1 MEILVASGPSKNG
14 KREIIQELEKHN
26 PKFYLIDNPGQ
37 IDSTFNTNY
46 GLLHLSSN
54 IWRSIQN
61 INIGNGYQYW
71 FARKQM
77 ILSVICPVL
86 NGEKYII
93 DNILTF
99 FINSKIQEKE
109 LLIIDGGSNDR
120 TIEIVTD
127 WCQKYSN
134 IKLIHNPH
142 KYVPYAL
149 NIGIKESNGQFI
161 SRLDVHT
168 VYPKNYFEKCI
179 ELSKTINADNIGG
192 TIISCGVSICGKAIA
207 HSMSSL
213 FGVGNSTPRIKGY
226 DGYVDSIAFGFW
238 DKQVF
243 DKYGLFDETLIKNQ
257 DEDHNYLIIENG
269 GKVYQSSKIKTYYF
283 VREKIIDLINQM
295 FYYGFYKPSV
305 LVKNISRIK
314 FRHIIPSLFSAY
326 IFTIFFNLNPFW
338 LIPLYSYLLLN
349 ILFSI
354 INKENIL
361 TKIICIIIFPI
372 MHLSYGIGFILGLI
386 NAYKK

>member
-1 MEILVASGPSKNG
+1 
-14 KREIIQELEKHN
+14 
-26 PKFYLIDNPGQ
+26 
-37 IDSTFNTNY
+37 
-46 GLLHLSSN
+46 
-54 IWRSIQN
+54 
-61 INIGNGYQYW
+61 
-71 FARKQM
+71 M

-86 NGEKYII
+86 NGEKYITS
-93 DNILTF
+93 NILKF
-99 FINSKIQEKE
+99 FTDSKFEDKE

-120 TIEIVTD
+120 TIEIVKD

-149 NIGIKESNGQFI
+149 NIGIKESKGQFI

-179 ELSKTINADNIGG
+179 ELSKTIDADNIGG

-213 FGVGNSTPRIKGY
+213 FGVGNSTPRIKSY

-243 DKYGLFDETLIKNQ
+243 DKYGFFDETLIKNQ

-283 VREKIIDLINQM
+283 VREKIIDFIKQM
-295 FYYGFYKPSV
+295 FYYGFYKPLV

-314 FRHIIPSLFSAY
+314 IRHIIPSLFSVY
-326 IFTIFFNLNPFW
+326 IFTLFFSLNPFW
-338 LIPLYSYLLLN
+338 LIPLFLYLLLN

-372 MHLSYGIGFILGLI
+372 MHMSYGIGFILGLI

>member
-1 MEILVASGPSKNG
+1 
-14 KREIIQELEKHN
+14 
-26 PKFYLIDNPGQ
+26 
-37 IDSTFNTNY
+37 
-46 GLLHLSSN
+46 
-54 IWRSIQN
+54 
-61 INIGNGYQYW
+61 
-71 FARKQM
+71 M

-99 FINSKIQEKE
+99 FINSKIQDKE
-109 LLIIDGGSNDR
+109 LLIVDGGSNDR
-120 TIEIVTD
+120 TIEIVKD

-134 IKLIHNPH
+134 IKLIYNPH

-168 VYPKNYFEKCI
+168 IYPKNYFEKCI
-179 ELSKTINADNIGG
+179 ELSKTIDADNIGG

-213 FGVGNSTPRIKGY
+213 FGVGNSTPRIKSY

-243 DKYGLFDETLIKNQ
+243 DKYGFFDETLIKNQ

-283 VREKIIDLINQM
+283 VREKIIDFIKQM
-295 FYYGFYKPSV
+295 FYYGFYKPLV

-314 FRHIIPSLFSAY
+314 IRHIIPSLFSVY
-326 IFTIFFNLNPFW
+326 IFTLFFSLNPFW
-338 LIPLYSYLLLN
+338 LIPLFLYLLLN

-372 MHLSYGIGFILGLI
+372 MHMSYGIGFILGLI

>member
-1 MEILVASGPSKNG
+1 
-14 KREIIQELEKHN
+14 
-26 PKFYLIDNPGQ
+26 
-37 IDSTFNTNY
+37 
-46 GLLHLSSN
+46 
-54 IWRSIQN
+54 
-61 INIGNGYQYW
+61 
-71 FARKQM
+71 M

-86 NGEKYII
+86 NGEKYITS
-93 DNILTF
+93 NILKF
-99 FINSKIQEKE
+99 FTDSKLEDKE

-120 TIEIVTD
+120 TIEIVKD

-149 NIGIKESNGQFI
+149 NIAIKESNGQFI

-213 FGVGNSTPRIKGY
+213 FGVGNSTPRIKSY

-243 DKYGLFDETLIKNQ
+243 DKYGFFDETLIKNQ

-283 VREKIIDLINQM
+283 VREKIIDFIKQM
-295 FYYGFYKPSV
+295 FYYGFYKPLV

-314 FRHIIPSLFSAY
+314 IRHIIPSLFSVY
-326 IFTIFFNLNPFW
+326 IFTLFFSLNPFW
-338 LIPLYSYLLLN
+338 LIPLFLYLLLN

-372 MHLSYGIGFILGLI
+372 MHMSYGIGFILGLI

>member
-1 MEILVASGPSKNG
+1 
-14 KREIIQELEKHN
+14 
-26 PKFYLIDNPGQ
+26 
-37 IDSTFNTNY
+37 
-46 GLLHLSSN
+46 
-54 IWRSIQN
+54 
-61 INIGNGYQYW
+61 
-71 FARKQM
+71 M

-86 NGEKYII
+86 NGEKYITS
-93 DNILTF
+93 NILKF
-99 FINSKIQEKE
+99 FTDSKLEDKE

-120 TIEIVTD
+120 TIEIVKD

-149 NIGIKESNGQFI
+149 NIAIKESNGQFI

-213 FGVGNSTPRIKGY
+213 FGVGNSTPRIKSY

-243 DKYGLFDETLIKNQ
+243 DKYGFFDETLIKNQ

-283 VREKIIDLINQM
+283 VREKIIDFIKQM
-295 FYYGFYKPSV
+295 FYYGFYKPLV

-314 FRHIIPSLFSAY
+314 IRHIIPSLFSVY
-326 IFTIFFNLNPFW
+326 IFTLFFSLNPFW
-338 LIPLYSYLLLN
+338 LIPLFLYLLLN

-354 INKENIL
+354 INKKNIL
-361 TKIICIIIFPI
+361 TKIFCIIIFPI
-372 MHLSYGIGFILGLI
+372 MHMSYGIGFILGLI

>member
-1 MEILVASGPSKNG
+1 
-14 KREIIQELEKHN
+14 
-26 PKFYLIDNPGQ
+26 
-37 IDSTFNTNY
+37 
-46 GLLHLSSN
+46 
-54 IWRSIQN
+54 
-61 INIGNGYQYW
+61 
-71 FARKQM
+71 M

-86 NGEKYII
+86 NGEKYITS
-93 DNILTF
+93 NILKF
-99 FINSKIQEKE
+99 FTDSKFEDKE

-120 TIEIVTD
+120 TIEIVKD

-149 NIGIKESNGQFI
+149 NIAIKESNGQFI

-213 FGVGNSTPRIKGY
+213 FGVGNSTPRIKSY

-243 DKYGLFDETLIKNQ
+243 DKYGFFDETLIKNQ

-283 VREKIIDLINQM
+283 VREKIIDFIKQM
-295 FYYGFYKPSV
+295 FYYGFYKPLV

-314 FRHIIPSLFSAY
+314 IRHIIPSLFSVY

-338 LIPLYSYLLLN
+338 LIPLYSYILLN

-372 MHLSYGIGFILGLI
+372 MHMSYGIGFILGLI

>member
-1 MEILVASGPSKNG
+1 
-14 KREIIQELEKHN
+14 
-26 PKFYLIDNPGQ
+26 
-37 IDSTFNTNY
+37 
-46 GLLHLSSN
+46 
-54 IWRSIQN
+54 
-61 INIGNGYQYW
+61 
-71 FARKQM
+71 M

-99 FINSKIQEKE
+99 FINSKIQDKE
-109 LLIIDGGSNDR
+109 LLIVDGGSNDR
-120 TIEIVTD
+120 TIEIVKD

-134 IKLIHNPH
+134 IKLIYNPH

-168 VYPKNYFEKCI
+168 IYPKNYFEKCI
-179 ELSKTINADNIGG
+179 ELSKTIDADNIGG

-213 FGVGNSTPRIKGY
+213 FGVGNSTPRIKSY

-243 DKYGLFDETLIKNQ
+243 DKYGFFDETLIKNQ

-283 VREKIIDLINQM
+283 VREKIIDFIKQM
-295 FYYGFYKPSV
+295 FYYGFYKPLV

-314 FRHIIPSLFSAY
+314 IRHIIPSLFSVY
-326 IFTIFFNLNPFW
+326 IFTLFFSLNPFW
-338 LIPLYSYLLLN
+338 LIPLFLYLLLN

-354 INKENIL
+354 INKKNML
-361 TKIICIIIFPI
+361 TKIVCIIIFPI
-372 MHLSYGIGFILGLI
+372 MHMSYGIGFILGLI

>member
-1 MEILVASGPSKNG
+1 
-14 KREIIQELEKHN
+14 
-26 PKFYLIDNPGQ
+26 
-37 IDSTFNTNY
+37 
-46 GLLHLSSN
+46 
-54 IWRSIQN
+54 
-61 INIGNGYQYW
+61 
-71 FARKQM
+71 M

-86 NGEKYII
+86 NGEKYITS
-93 DNILTF
+93 NILKF
-99 FINSKIQEKE
+99 FTDSKFEDKE

-120 TIEIVTD
+120 TIEIVKD

-149 NIGIKESNGQFI
+149 NIAIKESNGQFI

-179 ELSKTINADNIGG
+179 ELSKTIDADNIGG

-213 FGVGNSTPRIKGY
+213 FGVGNSTPRIKSY

-243 DKYGLFDETLIKNQ
+243 DKYGFFDETLIKNQ

-283 VREKIIDLINQM
+283 VREKIIDFIKQM
-295 FYYGFYKPSV
+295 FYYGFYKPLV

-314 FRHIIPSLFSAY
+314 IRHIIPSLFSVY
-326 IFTIFFNLNPFW
+326 IFTLFFSLNPFW
-338 LIPLYSYLLLN
+338 LIPLFLYLLLN

-372 MHLSYGIGFILGLI
+372 MHMSYGIGFILGLI

>member
-1 MEILVASGPSKNG
+1 
-14 KREIIQELEKHN
+14 
-26 PKFYLIDNPGQ
+26 
-37 IDSTFNTNY
+37 
-46 GLLHLSSN
+46 
-54 IWRSIQN
+54 
-61 INIGNGYQYW
+61 
-71 FARKQM
+71 M

-86 NGEKYII
+86 NGEKYITS
-93 DNILTF
+93 NILKF
-99 FINSKIQEKE
+99 FTDSKFEDKE

-120 TIEIVTD
+120 TIEIVKD

-213 FGVGNSTPRIKGY
+213 FGVGNSTPRIKSY

-243 DKYGLFDETLIKNQ
+243 DKYGFFDETLIKNQ

-283 VREKIIDLINQM
+283 VREKIIDFIKQM
-295 FYYGFYKPSV
+295 FYYGFYKPLV

-314 FRHIIPSLFSAY
+314 IRHIIPSLFSVY
-326 IFTIFFNLNPFW
+326 IFTLFFSLNPFW
-338 LIPLYSYLLLN
+338 LIPLYSYILLN

-372 MHLSYGIGFILGLI
+372 MHMSYGIGFILGLI

>member
-1 MEILVASGPSKNG
+1 
-14 KREIIQELEKHN
+14 
-26 PKFYLIDNPGQ
+26 
-37 IDSTFNTNY
+37 
-46 GLLHLSSN
+46 
-54 IWRSIQN
+54 
-61 INIGNGYQYW
+61 
-71 FARKQM
+71 M

-99 FINSKIQEKE
+99 FVNSKIQDKE
-109 LLIIDGGSNDR
+109 LLIVDGGSNDR
-120 TIEIVTD
+120 TIEIVKD

-149 NIGIKESNGQFI
+149 NIAIKESNGQFI

-213 FGVGNSTPRIKGY
+213 FGVGNSTPRIKSY

-243 DKYGLFDETLIKNQ
+243 DKYGFFDETLIKNQ

-283 VREKIIDLINQM
+283 VREKIIDFIKQM
-295 FYYGFYKPSV
+295 FYYGFYKPLV

-314 FRHIIPSLFSAY
+314 IRHIIPSLFSVY
-326 IFTIFFNLNPFW
+326 IFTLFFSLNPFW
-338 LIPLYSYLLLN
+338 LIPLFLYLLLN

-372 MHLSYGIGFILGLI
+372 MHMSYGIGFILGLI

>member
-1 MEILVASGPSKNG
+1 
-14 KREIIQELEKHN
+14 
-26 PKFYLIDNPGQ
+26 
-37 IDSTFNTNY
+37 
-46 GLLHLSSN
+46 
-54 IWRSIQN
+54 
-61 INIGNGYQYW
+61 
-71 FARKQM
+71 M
-77 ILSVICPVL
+77 ILSVICPVF
-86 NGEKYII
+86 NGEQYITK
-93 DNILTF
+93 NILSF
-99 FINSKIQEKE
+99 FVNARPIDKE
-109 LLIIDGGSNDR
+109 LIIIDGGSNDN
-120 TIEIVTD
+120 TIEIVKD
-127 WCQKYSN
+127 WIEKYQN
-134 IKLIHNPH
+134 IKLLNNPY
-142 KYVPYAL
+142 KYVPHAL
-149 NIGIKESNGQFI
+149 NIGIRESRGNFI
-161 SRLDVHT
+161 ARLDVHT
-168 VYPKNYFEKCI
+168 RYPIDYFEKCI

-213 FGVGNSTPRIKGY
+213 FGVGNSTPRIKDY

-243 DKYGLFDETLIKNQ
+243 DKYGFFDETLIKNQ

-269 GKVYQSSKIKTYYF
+269 GKVYQSSKIKTHYF
-283 VREKIIDLINQM
+283 VREKIIDLIKQM
-295 FYYGFYKPSV
+295 FYYGFYKPLV

-314 FRHIIPSLFSAY
+314 IRHIIPSLFSVY
-326 IFTIFFNLNPFW
+326 LFTLFFNLNPFW

-354 INKENIL
+354 INTENIL

>member
-1 MEILVASGPSKNG
+1 
-14 KREIIQELEKHN
+14 
-26 PKFYLIDNPGQ
+26 
-37 IDSTFNTNY
+37 
-46 GLLHLSSN
+46 
-54 IWRSIQN
+54 
-61 INIGNGYQYW
+61 
-71 FARKQM
+71 M

-99 FINSKIQEKE
+99 FVNSKIQDKE

-120 TIEIVTD
+120 TIEIVKD

-243 DKYGLFDETLIKNQ
+243 DKYGFFDETLIKNQ

-269 GKVYQSSKIKTYYF
+269 GKVYQSSKIKTHYF
-283 VREKIIDLINQM
+283 VREKIIDLIKQM
-295 FYYGFYKPSV
+295 FYYGFYNPPV

-314 FRHIIPSLFSAY
+314 IRHIIPSLFSVY

-338 LIPLYSYLLLN
+338 LIPLYSYILLN

-361 TKIICIIIFPI
+361 TKIICIIIYPI

>member
-1 MEILVASGPSKNG
+1 
-14 KREIIQELEKHN
+14 
-26 PKFYLIDNPGQ
+26 
-37 IDSTFNTNY
+37 
-46 GLLHLSSN
+46 
-54 IWRSIQN
+54 
-61 INIGNGYQYW
+61 
-71 FARKQM
+71 M

-99 FINSKIQEKE
+99 FVNSKIQDKE

-120 TIEIVTD
+120 TIEIVKD

-213 FGVGNSTPRIKGY
+213 FGVGNSTPRIKSY

-243 DKYGLFDETLIKNQ
+243 DKYGFFDETLIKNQ

-269 GKVYQSSKIKTYYF
+269 GKVYQSSKIKTHYF
-283 VREKIIDLINQM
+283 VREKIIDLIKQM
-295 FYYGFYKPSV
+295 FYYGFYKPLV

-314 FRHIIPSLFSAY
+314 IRHIIPSLFSVY
-326 IFTIFFNLNPFW
+326 IFTLFFSLNPFW
-338 LIPLYSYLLLN
+338 LIPLFLYLLLN

-354 INKENIL
+354 INKKNIL
-361 TKIICIIIFPI
+361 TKIFCIIIFPI
-372 MHLSYGIGFILGLI
+372 MHMSYGIGFILGLI

>member
-1 MEILVASGPSKNG
+1 
-14 KREIIQELEKHN
+14 
-26 PKFYLIDNPGQ
+26 
-37 IDSTFNTNY
+37 
-46 GLLHLSSN
+46 
-54 IWRSIQN
+54 
-61 INIGNGYQYW
+61 
-71 FARKQM
+71 M

-99 FINSKIQEKE
+99 FINSKIQDKE
-109 LLIIDGGSNDR
+109 LLIVDGGSNDR
-120 TIEIVTD
+120 TIEIVKD

-149 NIGIKESNGQFI
+149 NIAIKESNGQFI

-213 FGVGNSTPRIKGY
+213 FGVGNSTPRIKSY

-243 DKYGLFDETLIKNQ
+243 DKYGFFDETLIKNQ

-283 VREKIIDLINQM
+283 VREKIIDFIKQM
-295 FYYGFYKPSV
+295 FYYGFYKPLV

-314 FRHIIPSLFSAY
+314 IRHIIPSLFSVY
-326 IFTIFFNLNPFW
+326 IFTLFFSLNPFW
-338 LIPLYSYLLLN
+338 LIPLFLYLLLN

-372 MHLSYGIGFILGLI
+372 MHMSYGIGFILGLI

>member
-1 MEILVASGPSKNG
+1 
-14 KREIIQELEKHN
+14 
-26 PKFYLIDNPGQ
+26 
-37 IDSTFNTNY
+37 
-46 GLLHLSSN
+46 
-54 IWRSIQN
+54 
-61 INIGNGYQYW
+61 
-71 FARKQM
+71 M
-77 ILSVICPVL
+77 ILSVICPVF
-86 NGEKYII
+86 NGEKYIT

-149 NIGIKESNGQFI
+149 NIGIKESNGKFI

-213 FGVGNSTPRIKGY
+213 FGVGNSTPRIKSY

-243 DKYGLFDETLIKNQ
+243 DKYGFFDETLIKNQ
-257 DEDHNYLIIENG
+257 DDDHNYLIIENG
-269 GKVYQSSKIKTYYF
+269 GKVYQSSKIKTHYF
-283 VREKIIDLINQM
+283 VREKIIDLIKQM
-295 FYYGFYKPSV
+295 FYYGFYKPPV

-314 FRHIIPSLFSAY
+314 IRHIIPSLFSVY

-338 LIPLYSYLLLN
+338 LIPLYSYILLN

-354 INKENIL
+354 INKKNML
-361 TKIICIIIFPI
+361 TKIVCIIIFPI
-372 MHLSYGIGFILGLI
+372 MHMSYGIGFILGLI

>member
-1 MEILVASGPSKNG
+1 
-14 KREIIQELEKHN
+14 
-26 PKFYLIDNPGQ
+26 
-37 IDSTFNTNY
+37 
-46 GLLHLSSN
+46 
-54 IWRSIQN
+54 
-61 INIGNGYQYW
+61 
-71 FARKQM
+71 M

-86 NGEKYII
+86 NGEKYIT

-120 TIEIVTD
+120 TIEIVKD

-179 ELSKTINADNIGG
+179 ELSKTIDADNIGG

-213 FGVGNSTPRIKGY
+213 FGVGNSTPRIKSY

-243 DKYGLFDETLIKNQ
+243 DKYGFFDETLIKNQ

-283 VREKIIDLINQM
+283 VREKIIDFIKQM

-314 FRHIIPSLFSAY
+314 IRHIIPSLFSAY
-326 IFTIFFNLNPFW
+326 IFTLFFNLNPFW
-338 LIPLYSYLLLN
+338 LIPLYSYLFLY

>member
-1 MEILVASGPSKNG
+1 
-14 KREIIQELEKHN
+14 
-26 PKFYLIDNPGQ
+26 
-37 IDSTFNTNY
+37 
-46 GLLHLSSN
+46 
-54 IWRSIQN
+54 
-61 INIGNGYQYW
+61 
-71 FARKQM
+71 M

-86 NGEKYII
+86 NGEKYIT

-213 FGVGNSTPRIKGY
+213 FGVGNSTPRIKDY

-243 DKYGLFDETLIKNQ
+243 DKYGFFDETLIKNQ

-283 VREKIIDLINQM
+283 VREKIIDFIKQM
-295 FYYGFYKPSV
+295 FYYGFYKPLV

-314 FRHIIPSLFSAY
+314 IRHIIPSLFSVY
-326 IFTIFFNLNPFW
+326 IFTLFFNLNPFW

-354 INKENIL
+354 INTENIL

>member
-1 MEILVASGPSKNG
+1 
-14 KREIIQELEKHN
+14 
-26 PKFYLIDNPGQ
+26 
-37 IDSTFNTNY
+37 
-46 GLLHLSSN
+46 
-54 IWRSIQN
+54 
-61 INIGNGYQYW
+61 
-71 FARKQM
+71 M

-93 DNILTF
+93 NNILTF
-99 FINSKIQEKE
+99 FVNSKIQDKE

-120 TIEIVTD
+120 TIEIVKD

-149 NIGIKESNGQFI
+149 NIGIKESKGQFI

-179 ELSKTINADNIGG
+179 ELSKTIDADNIGG

-213 FGVGNSTPRIKGY
+213 FGVGNSTPRIKSY

-243 DKYGLFDETLIKNQ
+243 DKYGFFDETLIKNQ

-283 VREKIIDLINQM
+283 VREKIIDFIKQM
-295 FYYGFYKPSV
+295 FYYGFYKPLV

-314 FRHIIPSLFSAY
+314 IRHIIPSLFSVY
-326 IFTIFFNLNPFW
+326 IFTLFFSLNPFW
-338 LIPLYSYLLLN
+338 LIPLFLYLLLN

-372 MHLSYGIGFILGLI
+372 MHMSYGIGFILGLI

>member
-1 MEILVASGPSKNG
+1 
-14 KREIIQELEKHN
+14 
-26 PKFYLIDNPGQ
+26 
-37 IDSTFNTNY
+37 
-46 GLLHLSSN
+46 
-54 IWRSIQN
+54 
-61 INIGNGYQYW
+61 
-71 FARKQM
+71 
-77 ILSVICPVL
+77 
-86 NGEKYII
+86 
-93 DNILTF
+93 
-99 FINSKIQEKE
+99 
-109 LLIIDGGSNDR
+109 
-120 TIEIVTD
+120 
-127 WCQKYSN
+127 
-134 IKLIHNPH
+134 
-142 KYVPYAL
+142 VPYAL
-149 NIGIKESNGQFI
+149 NIAIKESNGQFI

-213 FGVGNSTPRIKGY
+213 FGVGNSTPRIKSY

-243 DKYGLFDETLIKNQ
+243 DKYGFFDETLIKNQ

-283 VREKIIDLINQM
+283 VREKIIDFIKQM
-295 FYYGFYKPSV
+295 FYYGFYKPLV
-305 LVKNISRIK
+305 LVKNTSRIK
-314 FRHIIPSLFSAY
+314 IRHIIPSLFSVY

-354 INKENIL
+354 INKENML
-361 TKIICIIIFPI
+361 TKIICIIIFPL
-372 MHLSYGIGFILGLI
+372 MHMSYGIGFILGLI

>member
-1 MEILVASGPSKNG
+1 
-14 KREIIQELEKHN
+14 
-26 PKFYLIDNPGQ
+26 
-37 IDSTFNTNY
+37 
-46 GLLHLSSN
+46 
-54 IWRSIQN
+54 
-61 INIGNGYQYW
+61 
-71 FARKQM
+71 M

-93 DNILTF
+93 NNIPTF
-99 FINSKIQEKE
+99 FINSKIQDKE
-109 LLIIDGGSNDR
+109 LLIVDGGSNAR
-120 TIEIVTD
+120 TIEIVKD

-168 VYPKNYFEKCI
+168 IYPKNYFEKCI
-179 ELSKTINADNIGG
+179 ELSKTIDADNIGG

-213 FGVGNSTPRIKGY
+213 FGVGNSTPRIKSY

-243 DKYGLFDETLIKNQ
+243 DKYGFFDETLIKNQ

-283 VREKIIDLINQM
+283 VREKIIDFIKQM
-295 FYYGFYKPSV
+295 FYYGFYKPLV

-314 FRHIIPSLFSAY
+314 IRHIIPSLFSVY
-326 IFTIFFNLNPFW
+326 IFTLFFSLNPFW
-338 LIPLYSYLLLN
+338 LIPLFLYLLLN

-372 MHLSYGIGFILGLI
+372 MHMSYGIGFILGLI

>member
-1 MEILVASGPSKNG
+1 
-14 KREIIQELEKHN
+14 
-26 PKFYLIDNPGQ
+26 
-37 IDSTFNTNY
+37 
-46 GLLHLSSN
+46 
-54 IWRSIQN
+54 
-61 INIGNGYQYW
+61 
-71 FARKQM
+71 M

-86 NGEKYII
+86 NGEKYITS
-93 DNILTF
+93 NILKF
-99 FINSKIQEKE
+99 FTDSKFEDKE

-120 TIEIVTD
+120 TIEIVKD

-149 NIGIKESNGQFI
+149 NIAIKESNGQFI

-213 FGVGNSTPRIKGY
+213 FGVGNSTPRIKSY

-243 DKYGLFDETLIKNQ
+243 DKYGFFDETLIKNQ

-283 VREKIIDLINQM
+283 VREKIIDFIKQM
-295 FYYGFYKPSV
+295 FYYGFYKPLV

-314 FRHIIPSLFSAY
+314 IRHIIPSLFSVY
-326 IFTIFFNLNPFW
+326 IFTLFFSLNPFW
-338 LIPLYSYLLLN
+338 LIPLFLYLLLN

-372 MHLSYGIGFILGLI
+372 MHMSYGIGFILGLI

>member
-1 MEILVASGPSKNG
+1 
-14 KREIIQELEKHN
+14 
-26 PKFYLIDNPGQ
+26 
-37 IDSTFNTNY
+37 
-46 GLLHLSSN
+46 
-54 IWRSIQN
+54 
-61 INIGNGYQYW
+61 
-71 FARKQM
+71 M

-86 NGEKYII
+86 NGEKYITS
-93 DNILTF
+93 NILKF
-99 FINSKIQEKE
+99 FTDSKFEDKE
-109 LLIIDGGSNDR
+109 LLIIDGGSNDH
-120 TIEIVTD
+120 TIEIVKD

-149 NIGIKESNGQFI
+149 NIAIKESNGQFI

-213 FGVGNSTPRIKGY
+213 FGVGNSTPRIKSY

-243 DKYGLFDETLIKNQ
+243 DKYGFFDETLIKNQ

-283 VREKIIDLINQM
+283 VREKIIDFIKQM
-295 FYYGFYKPSV
+295 FYYGFYKPLV

-314 FRHIIPSLFSAY
+314 IRHIIPSLFSVY
-326 IFTIFFNLNPFW
+326 IFTLFFSLNPFW
-338 LIPLYSYLLLN
+338 LIPLFLYLLLN

-354 INKENIL
+354 INTENIL

-372 MHLSYGIGFILGLI
+372 MHMSYGIGFILGLI

>member
-1 MEILVASGPSKNG
+1 
-14 KREIIQELEKHN
+14 
-26 PKFYLIDNPGQ
+26 
-37 IDSTFNTNY
+37 
-46 GLLHLSSN
+46 
-54 IWRSIQN
+54 
-61 INIGNGYQYW
+61 
-71 FARKQM
+71 M

-86 NGEKYII
+86 NGEKYITS
-93 DNILTF
+93 NILKF
-99 FINSKIQEKE
+99 FTDSKFEDKE

-120 TIEIVTD
+120 TIEIVKD

-168 VYPKNYFEKCI
+168 IYPKNYFEKCI

-213 FGVGNSTPRIKGY
+213 FGVGNSTPRIKSY

-243 DKYGLFDETLIKNQ
+243 DKYGFFDETLIKNQ

-283 VREKIIDLINQM
+283 VREKIIDFIKQM
-295 FYYGFYKPSV
+295 FYYGFYKPLV

-314 FRHIIPSLFSAY
+314 IRHIIPSLFSVY
-326 IFTIFFNLNPFW
+326 IFTLFFSLNPFW
-338 LIPLYSYLLLN
+338 LIPLFLYLLLN

-372 MHLSYGIGFILGLI
+372 MHMSYGIGFILGLI